1 MSGGIPYLG
10 SKISLISKAEIRYE
24 GILYTIDPNEST
36 VALAKG
42 NEGCFFT
49 VQLIA
54 AEELSYCSVKVI
66 SFVLIK
72 SVDDI

>member
-1 MSGGIPYLG
+1 MKGYC
-10 SKISLISKAEIRYE
+10 IR
-24 GILYTIDPNEST
+24 LTPTNLLWLLRKVTKD
-36 VALAKG
+36 A
-42 NEGCFFT
+42 FFT

-72 SVDDI
+72 SIFTGYLPGAAAPGIDVFNGI

>member
-1 MSGGIPYLG
+1 MKGYC
-10 SKISLISKAEIRYE
+10 IR
-24 GILYTIDPNEST
+24 LTPTNLLWLLRKVTKD
-36 VALAKG
+36 A
-42 NEGCFFT
+42 FFT